1 MGAVAHEQERSSGQ
15 RAPGS
20 SGELSMWSCRRCT
33 LENPLQE
40 TTCLAC
46 GGSRLCS
53 IGEIEP
59 PPVEPPKQPM
69 NLLRGEEQEKGMIEE
84 QETKEGVVTTM
95 EPAGWHCVVCTLE
108 NEPLAYY
115 CDACN
120 TQSPLK
126 TIKDLKEHRSAGEAW
141 GLGEVA
147 RKVARYFAIF
157 CFLAIITTSLFNML
171 ICLYSTVV
179 SLGSM
184 VPTYPSPTAHEILPA
199 PSMPPLPS
207 PPTSAPLPSPPSP
220 HQSPPYL
227 PELPEALP
235 EEDTYST
242 TFTLEE
248 ALSFTLLGLSPLLLA
263 VLSPLLLVVVSSLQ
277 APAPAPRVPMP
288 RAPASAETGLKALLQ
303 DPIFTS
309 GPSAF

>member
-1 MGAVAHEQERSSGQ
+1 
-15 RAPGS
+15 
-20 SGELSMWSCRRCT
+20 MWSCRRCT

-59 PPVEPPKQPM
+59 PLVEPPKQPR

-84 QETKEGVVTTM
+84 QETKEGAANPE
-95 EPAGWHCVVCTLE
+95 EPAGWHCVVCTLL

-126 TIKDLKEHRSAGEAW
+126 TIKDLKEHGTPGEAW
-141 GLGEVA
+141 GLGDVA

-157 CFLAIITTSLFNML
+157 CFLAIIATSLFNML
-171 ICLYSTVV
+171 ICLYSTLV
-179 SLGSM
+179 SLVSM
-184 VPTYPSPTAHEILPA
+184 VPTYPSPPAPEILPA

-207 PPTSAPLPSPPSP
+207 PPTSAPPPPPPSPP
-220 HQSPPYL
+220 QSPPFL

-235 EEDTYST
+235 EEETSST
-242 TFTLEE
+242 TSTLEQ

-288 RAPASAETGLKALLQ
+288 RAPASAEAGLKALLQ